1 MWPPQASCALPV
13 DGSGPL
19 DLGLEPPRKHKASA
33 KAAAE
38 EYSFRE
44 AINLK
49 IKPCVRREFKP
60 PRASRRAGLARRPRV
75 Q

>member
-49 IKPCVRREFKP
+49 IKPCVRR
-60 PRASRRAGLARRPRV
+60 
-75 Q
+75 